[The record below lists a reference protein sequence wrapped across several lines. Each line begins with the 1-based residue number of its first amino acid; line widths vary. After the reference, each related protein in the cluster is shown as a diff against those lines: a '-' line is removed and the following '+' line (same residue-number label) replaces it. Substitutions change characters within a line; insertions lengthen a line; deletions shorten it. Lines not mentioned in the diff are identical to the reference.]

1 MKYNTIKKTKDDL
14 ESLVSQI
21 KYSDNEEAAQLANEM
36 SNYISAYTTLLND
49 IGSNGSIHSISTV
62 LAIRETQI
70 LIFKIKA
77 ALFNNNLDSL
87 GKHGSNLIDLIFN

>member
-1 MKYNTIKKTKDDL
+1 
-14 ESLVSQI
+14 
-21 KYSDNEEAAQLANEM
+21 M

-49 IGSNGSIHSISTV
+49 INPDDSIHNISIV
-62 LAIRETQI
+62 LGIRQTQI
-70 LIFKIKA
+70 LMLKIKA